1 MSQEYLDPSTFLS
14 RQCADKRAQLG
25 VSVSPTTHARI
36 LLLGKGV
43 RIPGNGATAKL
54 PGKAVCTA
62 PRGAGQAG
70 FSNVEISRRIGREIL
85 GNTELPKAAICCF
98 PPCPFLIGMLGP
110 VPNKDQAVGFSPP
123 K

>member
-14 RQCADKRAQLG
+14 RPCADKRAQLG

-54 PGKAVCTA
+54 PGKAVCCA
-62 PRGAGQAG
+62 PRGADQAG

-85 GNTELPKAAICCF
+85 GNTELQSGHLLF
-98 PPCPFLIGMLGP
+98 PSLPFS
-110 VPNKDQAVGFSPP
+110 DWHARSCAH
-123 K
+123 